1 MEATIP
7 GLQFDLVPSI
17 SIVLFSV
24 CMVAVLASSEAA
36 ILSVNKI
43 RIKNLEQNGD
53 KRAKAISSLLKS
65 PDKLFATILTT
76 ENTFIIFASS
86 VGATFANKMF
96 GPSGTLVASFLM
108 TLLIVIFGEITP
120 KTFAAQNSEK
130 LSLFTAVP
138 LKALV
143 GFLNYPM
150 ILLTGITKLLISILN
165 KGGIGESAQG
175 DLHSS
180 YITEGE
186 IRMIIDEGPLLQ
198 QERELLQNVFDF
210 GDTLV
215 SEVMVPRTE
224 IKALQKDY
232 TIKEAL
238 MEMLHYKYSKF
249 PVYDNSLD
257 EIVGIVYLKELLDF
271 ILNDKDMESETIE
284 KLAKPAIFVPE
295 SKKIGEVLRLMK
307 KRKMQIF
314 IVADEYGGTD
324 GLITVQDILEPI
336 VGEMEE
342 DINGF
347 VEEKEFETVDEN
359 TFVLKGTTN
368 IHDIKELINIS
379 LPEGDYTTIAGFILQ
394 KLGKIPT
401 AGEKFVHNNLEIIVS
416 EVVGPKI
423 LKVTI
428 IKN

>member
-7 GLQFDLVPSI
+7 GLEFDLIPSI
-17 SIVLFSV
+17 SIVLVSV

-36 ILSVNKI
+36 ILSVNRI

-53 KRAKAISSLLKS
+53 KRAKAISDLLRT
-65 PDKLFATILTT
+65 PDKLFATILAT
-76 ENTFIIFASS
+76 ENAFIIFASS
-86 VGATFANKMF
+86 VGATLAHKMF
-96 GPSGTLVASFLM
+96 GASGTLIASFIM

-130 LSLFTAVP
+130 LSLFASIP
-138 LKALV
+138 LKTLV
-143 GFLNYPM
+143 TILNYPM
-150 ILLTGITKLLISILN
+150 LILTGTTKLLISSLN
-165 KGGIGESAQG
+165 KLGIGQAGAG

-180 YITEGE
+180 VTEGE
-186 IRMIIDEGPLLQ
+186 IRMIIDDGPLHQ

-210 GDTLV
+210 GDTV
-215 SEVMVPRTE
+215 VAEVMVPRTE

-271 ILNDKDMESETIE
+271 ILNERDMESETIE

-295 SKKIGEVLRLMK
+295 SKQIGEVLRLMK
-307 KRKMQIF
+307 KRKTQIF

-359 TFVLKGTTN
+359 TFVLKGTTS
-368 IHDIKELINIS
+368 IHDIKEQINIS
-379 LPEGDYTTIAGFILQ
+379 LPEGNYTTIAGFILQ

-401 AGEKFVHNNLEIIVS
+401 AGEKFVHNELEIIVS

-428 IKN
+428 TKN